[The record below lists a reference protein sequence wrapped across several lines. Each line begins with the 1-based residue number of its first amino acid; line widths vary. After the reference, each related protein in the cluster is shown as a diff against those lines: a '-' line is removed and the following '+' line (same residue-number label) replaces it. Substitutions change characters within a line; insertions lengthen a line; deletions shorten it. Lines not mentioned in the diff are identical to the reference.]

1 MWTKT
6 KHLLDLDLLTTD
18 EVLHILTEAKHLRD
32 TQDEQ
37 KETLAPNSRRM
48 LLCFFEDS
56 TRTRLSFEIAAQK
69 LGMHCVNLLPQIA
82 SLSKGESLRNT
93 VRTIQSL
100 GADLIVVRHPAAGV
114 PYLIARHT
122 DVITI
127 NAGDGPHAHP
137 TQTLSDLMTI
147 QEYTGQET
155 LEGVRVAIVG
165 DLLHSRVSRSLMI
178 GLAKLKA
185 DVSVTAPSSMLPR
198 HITPNSSGGP
208 GTVQFIPDLDEAIQK
223 ADVVYVLR
231 VHRER
236 HSSTMTSDARQYAA
250 DYAIT
255 KRHLELN
262 SNLLVLHPGPVN
274 EGIDV
279 TYEVLN
285 SPQSQV
291 EKQAQNGVY
300 VRMAVTKLLCEGQ
313 AVQ

>member
-1 MWTKT
+1 MWTKN

-185 DVSVTAPSSMLPR
+185 DVSVTAPSSMLPG
-198 HITPNSSGGP
+198 HTAGGP
-208 GTVQFIPDLDEAIQK
+208 STVQFIPDLDEAIRK

-313 AVQ
+313 AIQ